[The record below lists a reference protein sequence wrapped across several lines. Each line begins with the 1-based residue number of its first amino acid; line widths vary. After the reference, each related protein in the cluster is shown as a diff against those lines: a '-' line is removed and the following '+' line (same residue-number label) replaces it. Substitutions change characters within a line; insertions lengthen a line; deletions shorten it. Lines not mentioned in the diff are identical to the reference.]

1 MSINSILKAKGTRV
15 IRTTPDATVK
25 SAADEMHRQGI
36 AAVLVMSRDQIIG
49 VISEREIVGGF
60 AQHGEKL
67 SGMTVEQIMRRDFYT
82 VDPEDHVTRAMALM
96 TQHRV
101 RHLPVVSSGKVVG
114 IVSIGDA
121 VKNRLD
127 DLEAETRVLRDI
139 YIAAR

>member
-1 MSINSILKAKGTRV
+1 
-15 IRTTPDATVK
+15 
-25 SAADEMHRQGI
+25 
-36 AAVLVMSRDQIIG
+36 
-49 VISEREIVGGF
+49 
-60 AQHGEKL
+60 
-67 SGMTVEQIMRRDFYT
+67 MRRDVYT

>member
-1 MSINSILKAKGTRV
+1 
-15 IRTTPDATVK
+15 
-25 SAADEMHRQGI
+25 
-36 AAVLVMSRDQIIG
+36 
-49 VISEREIVGGF
+49 
-60 AQHGEKL
+60 
-67 SGMTVEQIMRRDFYT
+67 
-82 VDPEDHVTRAMALM
+82 MALM